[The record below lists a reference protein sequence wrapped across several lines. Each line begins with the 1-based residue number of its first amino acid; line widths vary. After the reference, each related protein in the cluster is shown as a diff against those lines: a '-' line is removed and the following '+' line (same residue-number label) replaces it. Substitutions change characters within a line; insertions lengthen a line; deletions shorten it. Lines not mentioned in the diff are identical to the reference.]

1 MTYSLNNSLIE
12 KRGYWSQNQ
21 LNGLGGK
28 ILILREGGA
37 ISKGVDIFSEG
48 GGRLV
53 FWWISHKLKKTQCVP
68 SQCVINEWGL
78 NYGPVSNLASIY
90 EFLCEK
96 MFQFFAFY
104 FYYCLFSM
112 SFYYITKEGLKKK
125 LYWGG
130 RGMGGARFVQFLIT
144 RILQK
149 TNKMIIMKMLEPVFT
164 SYYKTYALKP
174 WKIQLWVR
182 IFQTEK

>member
-1 MTYSLNNSLIE
+1 MGWVVKFWFWGKGGL
-12 KRGYWSQNQ
+12 SQKEWIFFQ
-21 LNGLGGK
+21 KGAGGWY
-28 ILILREGGA
+28 
-37 ISKGVDIFSEG
+37 
-48 GGRLV
+48 

-78 NYGPVSNLASIY
+78 NYGPVSNFASIY

-112 SFYYITKEGLKKK
+112 SFYYITERRPKEKTL
-125 LYWGG
+125 L
-130 RGMGGARFVQFLIT
+130 RGTRDGGGARFVQFLIT

-149 TNKMIIMKMLEPVFT
+149 TNTMIIMEMLEPVFT

-174 WKIQLWVR
+174 WKIQLWIK
-182 IFQTEK
+182 IFQTET